1 MEPTFQSG
9 SQVIK
14 STKKVGGKKKSKKI
28 LKEVEDEYEEI
39 ETVVQTIT
47 KKKKKKRPA
56 NVSIRNLKKNRFLFE
71 FLSQEIE
78 YEEYEETEESAEE
91 YQTPGVYSMYMTY
104 TEMSPKPSVCMTWN
118 GNKIK
123 TFDGLT
129 YRFFRNSILFNIGL
143 FHLYFQ
149 T

>member
-1 MEPTFQSG
+1 MQVIQMEPTFQSG

-56 NVSIRNLKKNRFLFE
+56 NVSIRNLKKSFFYLN
-71 FLSQEIE
+71 
-78 YEEYEETEESAEE
+78 
-91 YQTPGVYSMYMTY
+91 
-104 TEMSPKPSVCMTWN
+104 
-118 GNKIK
+118 
-123 TFDGLT
+123 
-129 YRFFRNSILFNIGL
+129 FFRRKLNMRNMRKPKKVQRNIKL
-143 FHLYFQ
+143 PESTQ
-149 T
+149 CT